1 MSNQSSEQLMI
12 LENFKPETIID
23 SVNKRIKKSN
33 CEFMSVDI
41 SFLNVMDAMRV
52 STLCSTNHYV
62 KYPNGKINWYVSSP
76 EVERF
81 SSALNLGNSKYVIKK

>member
-1 MSNQSSEQLMI
+1 MNAQSTEQLMI
-12 LENFKPETIID
+12 LDNFKADTVID
-23 SVNKRIKKSN
+23 AFNKRIKKSN
-33 CEFMSVDI
+33 CEYMSVDI
-41 SFLNVMDAMRV
+41 SFLNVVDAMKV
-52 STLCSTNHYV
+52 STLCATNHYV